1 MLDVPEL
8 AKPNLNPN
16 GIGIDV
22 GVKDLAITS
31 DGRVYAN
38 INKSKRIKKLQR
50 RLKRQQRR
58 LSRKYESLKKSK
70 SKKGK
75 ATHKNIQKQCLKVAR
90 LYERIMNIRVDYEN
104 KVISELVKAKP
115 AYIALEDLNVSGMMK
130 NRYLSKA
137 ISEQRLR
144 FFRNKLETK
153 AAEYG
158 IEIREVNRWYPS
170 SKICHNC
177 GYLKSNLALKERIYD
192 CPCCNYHAD
201 RDYNAALNIRD
212 TNEYKL
218 V

>member
-1 MLDVPEL
+1 MGCNDANKPGESAIPRHIPGLLSKHPREGPHPRLPQKLD
-8 AKPNLNPN
+8 
-16 GIGIDV
+16 
-22 GVKDLAITS
+22 
-31 DGRVYAN
+31 Y
-38 INKSKRIKKLQR
+38 QR
-50 RLKRQQRR
+50 K
-58 LSRKYESLKKSK
+58 ESLRKSK

-75 ATHKNIQKQCLKVAR
+75 ATHKNIQKQRFKVAR
-90 LYERIMNIRVDYEN
+90 LYERITNIRIDYEN

-130 NRYLSKA
+130 NRHLSKA

-144 FFRNKLETK
+144 FFRNKIKTK

-177 GYLKSNLALKERIYD
+177 GYLKHNLTLKERIYV